1 VTEHRPRI
9 VVAGTGSGVGKTT
22 ITLGLMAA
30 LRRRNMTVQG
40 FKAGPD
46 YIDPT
51 YHTAVTGRPSRNLD
65 VWMMSRDRVREIFL
79 RGSEGADLSIVEG
92 VMGLYD
98 GKDPLSNAGSTAD
111 IAVLL
116 ESPVVLVVD
125 IHSMARSVAAIV
137 LGFQR
142 LNPEVAIRG
151 VIVNKAGSEGHYR
164 LAKAAIEQ
172 ECGSP
177 VLGWIRRDAALDIP
191 ERHLGLIPAVER
203 GELQPLFERLAD
215 VIEQGVDLDALISLA
230 DKAPALAWPQERL
243 FVPSSVAGDDRRPVI
258 AVARDAAFHFYYP
271 ENLELL
277 TLAGADLRFFSPLAG
292 EPVPEE
298 ADGLM
303 IGGGFPEEF
312 VTELAQAENV
322 KNSIR
327 RKIAEGLPTFAE
339 CGGYMYLCETIVDRA
354 GREHPMVGVIP
365 AKVTIRDRLAAL
377 GYREVTALADSVLLE
392 KGEKARGHEVHYSTL
407 IPETED
413 YPRAYACEG
422 RFGTRLE
429 GYVRGN
435 VLAGYVH
442 LHFASRPEMVR
453 RWLSKCREYGKRR
466 DGV

>member
-1 VTEHRPRI
+1 MTEHRPRI
-9 VVAGTGSGVGKTT
+9 VIAGTGSGVGKTT

-79 RGSEGADLSIVEG
+79 LGSEGADLSIVEG

-98 GKDPLSNAGSTAD
+98 GKDPLSDTGSTAD
-111 IAVLL
+111 VAILL
-116 ESPVVLVVD
+116 QSPVVLVVD

-137 LGFQR
+137 LGFQQ
-142 LNPEVAIRG
+142 LNPEVDICG

-172 ECGSP
+172 ECGIP

-215 VIEQGVDLDALISLA
+215 VIKQGVDLDALIA
-230 DKAPALAWPQERL
+230 VANGAPALAWPAERL
-243 FVPSSVAGDDRRPVI
+243 FVSSSGAESRRPVI
-258 AVARDAAFHFYYP
+258 AVACDAAFHFYYQ

-292 EPVPEE
+292 ELIPED

-312 VTELAQAENV
+312 VAELGQAEEV
-322 KNSIR
+322 KASIR
-327 RKIAEGLPTFAE
+327 RSISQGLPTFAE
-339 CGGYMYLCETIVDRA
+339 CGGYMYLCESIVDRE

-365 AKVTIRDRLAAL
+365 ARATMRERLAAL

-392 KGEKARGHEVHYSTL
+392 KGAKARGHEFHYSTL
-407 IPETED
+407 TPVTDD

-422 RFGTRLE
+422 RFGTRTE

-435 VLAGYVH
+435 LLAGYIH
-442 LHFASRPEMVR
+442 LHFASRPEMVQ

>member
-1 VTEHRPRI
+1 MKEHRPRI
-9 VVAGTGSGVGKTT
+9 VIAGTGSGVGKTT

-30 LRRRNMTVQG
+30 FRRRNMTVQG
-40 FKAGPD
+40 FKTGPD

-51 YHTAVTGRPSRNLD
+51 YHTAVTGRSSRNLD
-65 VWMMSRDRVREIFL
+65 VWMMPRNRVREIFL

-98 GKDPLSNAGSTAD
+98 GKDPLSDTGSTAD
-111 IAVLL
+111 IAILL
-116 ESPVVLVVD
+116 QSPVVLVVD

-137 LGFQR
+137 MGFQQ

-172 ECGSP
+172 ECGIP
-177 VLGWIRRDAALDIP
+177 VFGWLPRDAELNIP

-203 GELQPLFERLAD
+203 GELQPLFEQLAD
-215 VIEQGVDLDALISLA
+215 VIEQGVDLDALISVA
-230 DKAPALAWPQERL
+230 DEAPALAWPEERL
-243 FVPSSVAGDDRRPVI
+243 FVPVAASEGRRPVI

-312 VTELAQAENV
+312 VSELAQEEDV
-322 KNSIR
+322 KDSIR

-339 CGGYMYLCETIVDRA
+339 CGGYMYLCEAIIDRA

-365 AKVTIRDRLAAL
+365 AKVTMRDRLAAL
-377 GYREVTALADSVLLE
+377 GYREVTALSDSVLLE
-392 KGEKARGHEVHYSTL
+392 KGEKARGHEFHYSALT
-407 IPETED
+407 PETED

-429 GYVRGN
+429 GYVKGN

-442 LHFASRPEMVR
+442 LHFASHPEMVR
-453 RWLSKCREYGKRR
+453 RWLLICREYGKRR
-466 DGV
+466 DRV